1 MDEEQPLATITYR
14 LDIIEKQLNEMKSL
28 LTDFALQKKDI
39 DSMHNDIAVIE
50 ARVNNL
56 YKEVSAIRNERN
68 SKYKT
73 IVDYVVKFFA
83 GCLLTYIAY
92 KIGIK

>member
-1 MDEEQPLATITYR
+1 MDEPIATITYR
-14 LDIIEKQLNEMKSL
+14 LDVIEKQLNEMKTL

-39 DSMHNDIAVIE
+39 DNIHNDVAVLE

-56 YKEVSAIRNERN
+56 YKEVAAIRNERS

-83 GCLLTYIAY
+83 GCILAYIAY
-92 KIGIK
+92 KIGLK